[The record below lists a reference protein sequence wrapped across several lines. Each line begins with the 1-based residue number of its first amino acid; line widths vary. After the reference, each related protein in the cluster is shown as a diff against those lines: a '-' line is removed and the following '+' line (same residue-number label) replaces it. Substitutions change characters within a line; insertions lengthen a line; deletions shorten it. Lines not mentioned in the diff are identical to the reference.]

1 MILLL
6 TALITS
12 PLPSAS
18 PGKKATGPPD
28 IQPALSPDYLLHT
41 TNGKILLGLVV
52 LAVLTIIFLVILGRG
67 HGETE
72 ELGNDEDDEDEAIQ
86 PEMTH
91 SMEEFSTPTEIYTP
105 HPSSLYTPPEIKAE
119 GPERSQSYSSSSKF
133 QIQGLP
139 DFSPDPSYQEEPPE
153 QKSDIPVEPFVSPPP
168 ISSFPPENRQGPS
181 DSNLKPNPE
190 EVVSFPSWTPKPV
203 ENSEV
208 TDSSGIPK
216 IFDEPAVER
225 ENGAERTVSPE
236 ETEMPVVNLDG
247 ESPFSSKFYSSEN
260 ESRKED
266 EDKKEDEDSSFG
278 FFASRVEEENVAP
291 QHSEVVSSEP
301 SMVKADKTS
310 EEANLPISTP
320 AAPII
325 EVKQISPKENSDQKC
340 ILIIE
345 DDERIAKFYT
355 ILFTSKGYRVE
366 HAEDGLEGV
375 DMASELLPDLILLD
389 VMMPKMN
396 GLMVLQTLKA
406 NTETQD
412 TPVVVLSNYI
422 EPPII
427 QRALQLGAIEYVVKS
442 QARPEQLSEA
452 LPFWLEGKPALH

>member
-1 MILLL
+1 MHMILLL

-18 PGKKATGPPD
+18 LGKKATGPPD

-236 ETEMPVVNLDG
+236 ETEMPVVNLDEKG
-247 ESPFSSKFYSSEN
+247 LSPSKFTTGISVSSGLTVRSAPFSRSTAGSSNILGMPE
-260 ESRKED
+260 ES
-266 EDKKEDEDSSFG
+266 
-278 FFASRVEEENVAP
+278 V
-291 QHSEVVSSEP
+291 
-301 SMVKADKTS
+301 TS
-310 EEANLPISTP
+310 EFST
-320 AAPII
+320 
-325 EVKQISPKENSDQKC
+325 
-340 ILIIE
+340 
-345 DDERIAKFYT
+345 
-355 ILFTSKGYRVE
+355 
-366 HAEDGLEGV
+366 GLGV
-375 DMASELLPDLILLD
+375 
-389 VMMPKMN
+389 
-396 GLMVLQTLKA
+396 
-406 NTETQD
+406 
-412 TPVVVLSNYI
+412 
-422 EPPII
+422 
-427 QRALQLGAIEYVVKS
+427 QLGKETTS
-442 QARPEQLSEA
+442 SGFGLRLESEGPC
-452 LPFWLEGKPALH
+452 LFSGGKDEIGGGETNGSTGMSLFCSGGSS